1 MLGYKGNSTIAIRS
15 EQRTSVSKIP
25 APVAGINAQTGLSEM
40 APNEAIFLK
49 NIIPSRYGC
58 RVRSGYV
65 EFATNVGTGGVR
77 TIIPY
82 VGSTDAQNKLFAA
95 AQNAIYDVT
104 AGGAAPVNV
113 LAFGV
118 SDSNS
123 GYGQW
128 TRYVTAAGHFLVYCD
143 ESNGYKLYTETTGL
157 WTTIPL
163 GAGAG
168 QVTPQDPATFAGCVV
183 FKSRIWFIQ
192 RNSASA
198 WYLPVGQ
205 VTGTV
210 TEFNFGTKFK
220 HGGTLVALYNW
231 TIDGGEG
238 IDDYLVAVSSTGDI
252 IIYKGNDPAT
262 ATDFLQHGQW
272 YIGQT
277 PVGRR
282 LAGSFGGELY
292 VLSAYGL
299 VPLTKLIAG
308 ALIQQEDIYVSRK
321 INPLIN
327 EQMATS
333 RTSLGW
339 EVKLIPSDNL
349 ILISSPKRT
358 GLAYLQ
364 FVQSLNTEGWATFEN
379 IPYLTGD
386 VYLDEFYIGDASNRV
401 LLYSGNADNVSL
413 AGTGATD
420 IGFSS
425 LQTFQEEGSP
435 GNYKRTQFIRPVF
448 IAAAPPAY
456 VVETRYD
463 YNLTEIFG
471 APSASSISG
480 ALWDVA
486 IWDAALWSVELAT
499 ADQLRGGSG
508 MGRTIAVGINGNTQ
522 AETILIR
529 TDLYRDEGWS
539 L

>member
-1 MLGYKGNSTIAIRS
+1 MLGYRPTAIAQPAP
-15 EQRTSVSKIP
+15 QRTSVSKIP
-25 APVAGINAQTGLSEM
+25 APFAGINAQTGLSEM
-40 APNEAIFLK
+40 APDEALFLK
-49 NIIPSRYGC
+49 NIIPGRYGC
-58 RVRSGYV
+58 RVRKGYV

-77 TIIPY
+77 TVLPY
-82 VGSTDAQNKLFAA
+82 VGSETGENKLFACA
-95 AQNAIYDVT
+95 EDAIYDIT
-104 AGGAAPVNV
+104 AGGAAPSSALN
-113 LAFGV
+113 FGTV
-118 SDSNS
+118 DTES

-128 TRYVTAAGHFLVYCD
+128 TLYVTTAGHFMVYCD
-143 ESNGYKLYTETTGL
+143 ESNGYKLYTESTGA
-157 WTTIPL
+157 WTTVAA

-168 QVTPQDPATFAGCVV
+168 EITPQDPATFVGCVI
-183 FKSRIWFIQ
+183 FKSRLWFIE
-192 RNSASA
+192 RDSASA

-205 VTGTV
+205 ITGTV
-210 TEFNFGTKFK
+210 TEFSFGNKFK

-252 IIYKGNDPAT
+252 IIYKGNDPNT

-308 ALIQQEDIYVSRK
+308 ALMQQEDIYVSRK

-327 EQMATS
+327 EQMAVT
-333 RTSLGW
+333 RTTLGW
-339 EVKLIPSDNL
+339 EVKLVPSDNL
-349 ILISSPKRT
+349 LLISTPKRT
-358 GLAYLQ
+358 GLDYLQ
-364 FVQSLNTEGWATFEN
+364 FVQSLNTEGWATFID
-379 IPYLTGD
+379 IPYNTGE
-386 VYLDEFYIGDASNRV
+386 VYLDNFYIGDTDNRV
-401 LLYSGNADNVSL
+401 LLYTGSSDNISL

-420 IGFSS
+420 IEFSV
-425 LQTFQEEGSP
+425 LQTFQEEGQV

-448 IAAAPPAY
+448 IAAAAPSY
-456 VVETRYD
+456 VVEARYD
-463 YNLTEIFG
+463 YNLSELFG
-471 APSASSISG
+471 APSASSVSG

-499 ADQLRGGSG
+499 ADSLRGGSG
-508 MGRTIAVGINGNTQ
+508 MGRTIAIGINGNTR
-522 AETILIR
+522 AETVLIR
-529 TDLYRDEGWS
+529 TDLYKDEGWS